1 MNIAICGC
9 QNECFREIE
18 VNVMFHNM
26 VQDWFATFSYFDT
39 REWVSEKSESE
50 RFIIDLGWGLWLNC

>member
-1 MNIAICGC
+1 
-9 QNECFREIE
+9 
-18 VNVMFHNM
+18 MFHNM

>member
-26 VQDWFATFSYFDT
+26 VQNLYILTSD
-39 REWVSEKSESE
+39 RENG
-50 RFIIDLGWGLWLNC
+50 LGK